1 MLVHKVKIA
10 AIAAKKRICAG
21 FLHSWFKIIKNMIEL
36 RVNIFPLK
44 FSSLKSPVLGK
55 LGETTCILK
64 LPE

>member
-10 AIAAKKRICAG
+10 AIAVKKRICAG
-21 FLHSWFKIIKNMIEL
+21 FLHSWFKIIKNMIKL

-55 LGETTCILK
+55 IGENNLYFEIT
-64 LPE
+64 

>member
-10 AIAAKKRICAG
+10 AIAVKKRICAG

-36 RVNIFPLK
+36 RVNIFRLK

-55 LGETTCILK
+55 IGENNLYFEIT
-64 LPE
+64 

>member
-10 AIAAKKRICAG
+10 AIAVKKRICAG
-21 FLHSWFKIIKNMIEL
+21 FLHSWFKIIKNIIEL

-55 LGETTCILK
+55 IGENNLYFEIT
-64 LPE
+64 

>member
-10 AIAAKKRICAG
+10 AIAVKKRICAG

-36 RVNIFPLK
+36 RVNIFRLK

-55 LGETTCILK
+55 IGGNNLYLEIT
-64 LPE
+64 

>member
-10 AIAAKKRICAG
+10 AIAVKKRICAG

-36 RVNIFPLK
+36 RVNIFLLK

-55 LGETTCILK
+55 IGENNLYFEIT
-64 LPE
+64 

>member
-10 AIAAKKRICAG
+10 AITVKKRICAG

-36 RVNIFPLK
+36 RVNIFRLK

-55 LGETTCILK
+55 IGENNLYFEIT
-64 LPE
+64 